1 MNRRVVTFSTH
12 GLVPGDLPGLSQPAL
27 ALAATD
33 RPEESP
39 LLTLEDILGL
49 KMNADWV
56 VLSACNTAAADG
68 QASEAISG
76 LGRGFFYAGTKAVL
90 VTHWAVE
97 TKSARQL
104 VTEIFRRYGAD
115 KDVTRAQTLRLAQLV
130 LIYSKRYAHP
140 FYWAPF
146 AIIGDGG
153 R

>member
-56 VLSACNTAAADG
+56 VLSACN
-68 QASEAISG
+68 
-76 LGRGFFYAGTKAVL
+76 TKAVL